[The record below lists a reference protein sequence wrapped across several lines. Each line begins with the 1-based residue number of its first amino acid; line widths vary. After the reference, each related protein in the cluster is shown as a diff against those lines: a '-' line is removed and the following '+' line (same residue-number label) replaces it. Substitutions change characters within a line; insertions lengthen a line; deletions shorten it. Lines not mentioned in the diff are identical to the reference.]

1 MPAGSYEQ
9 PMLCVLDAHDRD
21 RLLEQLRAIHG
32 AARTDIAPEL
42 LAAAR
47 PTQARPPSHTQ
58 GAGKIHGL
66 EDIRR
71 KRSVGM
77 KGTPTN
83 RIATNG
89 SLLREDFRIIRAP
102 PTFTA

>member
-1 MPAGSYEQ
+1 MPAGSYER

-47 PTQARPPSHTQ
+47 PTQARAPLAHSGRGENT
-58 GAGKIHGL
+58 GA
-66 EDIRR
+66 
-71 KRSVGM
+71 
-77 KGTPTN
+77 
-83 RIATNG
+83 
-89 SLLREDFRIIRAP
+89 
-102 PTFTA
+102 